1 VPDLPDAPDAP
12 NAPGT
17 ADAPD
22 APGPA
27 DLPDPPDVPRSGAPA
42 PAPAPPVDVVRTRL
56 GAVHRRIA
64 DAGRD
69 PAGVRIVAVTKGFAP
84 DAVRAAV
91 AVGLWDVGENYAAE
105 LVAKAGALSLPGAST
120 GAEPDVSA
128 LVRWHYLGAVQ
139 RRRVRS
145 LAPVVSWWDTV
156 CRPEEGAAIAAH
168 APGASV
174 MVEVEATG
182 LPGRNGVEP
191 AGVASLVTTLRDQGL
206 DVRGLMTVGPHGPP
220 EACRPA
226 FRTTAGLARELG
238 LAEVS
243 MGMTDD
249 LEVALQEGST
259 MVRVGRALFGERPPR
274 WR

>member
-1 VPDLPDAPDAP
+1 
-12 NAPGT
+12 
-17 ADAPD
+17 
-22 APGPA
+22 
-27 DLPDPPDVPRSGAPA
+27 
-42 PAPAPPVDVVRTRL
+42 VDVVLARL
-56 GAVHRRIA
+56 GAVRRRIA

-69 PAGVRIVAVTKGFAP
+69 PAGVRIVAVTKGFGP

-105 LVAKAGALSLPGAST
+105 LVAKAAASSLGGASV
-120 GAEPDVSA
+120 GAPPDAPAQVGA
-128 LVRWHYLGAVQ
+128 PPDAPAQVRWHYLGAVQ

-156 CRPEEGAAIAAH
+156 CRPEEGAAIASH
-168 APGASV
+168 APGATV

-182 LPGRNGVEP
+182 LPGRNGVAPE
-191 AGVASLVTTLRDQGL
+191 GVASLVTTLRDQGL

-226 FRTTAGLARELG
+226 FRTTAGLARRLG